1 MKTNCYQVF
10 YHSIKKKLKDQR
22 IQDVFNII
30 KRKFGPYVDL
40 VHQIF
45 FTIKENLINNLDRHS
60 QIEKDEAPGAEYLN
74 KNAL

>member
-1 MKTNCYQVF
+1 MLSGFLPFYQ
-10 YHSIKKKLKDQR
+10 KKLKDQR

-45 FTIKENLINNLDRHS
+45 FKIKENLINNLDRHS